1 MQKDQEDP
9 RAGGKKKGGG
19 GGSLYTQVNMKN
31 HFFGY
36 QIRPLCKNSLL
47 GKSQKLSQTPGP
59 GPTNW
64 IKVLHVTVAMYME
77 ADVCDGVDPGFSILN
92 LMQMA
97 CGYF

>member
-9 RAGGKKKGGG
+9 RAGGKKRGGRREFI
-19 GGSLYTQVNMKN
+19 YTGE
-31 HFFGY
+31 HEEPFPWLP
-36 QIRPLCKNSLL
+36 IRPLCKNSLL